1 MLRTLMTTLA
11 MAICLA
17 ARGEGMSHPRAT
29 AQPHLSGNV
38 YMLQVYYG
46 REGKQFGADLD
57 ADLRELA
64 AGGLDGLEPIL
75 ESPEDADRF
84 GSALRKA
91 GLQMRS
97 AYVNTTLHRMPEA
110 QESIERVLAIA
121 DRARRYG
128 TRILVTNPNPIQ
140 WGAPL
145 DKSDAELA
153 TQANALNALGKAL
166 EARGLKL
173 AYHNHDME
181 LRQAARELH
190 HMMCGTDPRYVKLC
204 LDAHW
209 IYRGSG
215 NSSLAVFD
223 FIKLY
228 GKRIVEVHIRQS
240 RGGTWSEVFGD
251 GDLDWTAIVAELCR
265 LRVRPHFVLEQAV
278 EQGTPATLGAV
289 EAISRSAR
297 KARQLFRSATKD

>member
-1 MLRTLMTTLA
+1 
-11 MAICLA
+11 
-17 ARGEGMSHPRAT
+17 MSQPHAPT
-29 AQPHLSGNV
+29 QPHLSGNV

-57 ADLRELA
+57 ADLQELA
-64 AGGLDGLEPIL
+64 ACGLDGLEPIL

-110 QESIERVLAIA
+110 QQSIERVLAIA

-145 DKSDAELA
+145 DKSDAELE
-153 TQANALNALGKAL
+153 TQANALNTLGKAL

-215 NSSLAVFD
+215 NSSVAVFD

-240 RGGTWSEVFGD
+240 RGGIWSEVFGD
-251 GDLDWTAIVAELCR
+251 GDLDWTAIVSELR
-265 LRVRPHFVLEQAV
+265 RVRVRPHLVLEQAV

-297 KARQLFRSATKD
+297 TARQLFRWATKG